1 MVILT
6 KLFLQ
11 CKHIPLFIVG
21 LLIGLL
27 GTTYSL
33 LLLIGHWVLHWPN
46 IRQTRVMALFDVYY
60 SPFTPKSSYW
70 LGLLLLV
77 RLLLFIVSAANLPG
91 NPRVNLVSIIT
102 VLVFLLTLK
111 VTVAGRIYKKWQ
123 VDTLE
128 TSFIVNLV
136 LFASFT
142 FYATDTN
149 GNQAAVAYISTGIAT
164 VAFIGIILCNIYMA
178 IRRIPRLREI
188 GLQVPFQ
195 GEPAENDGALELPEN
210 MAI

>member
-1 MVILT
+1 
-6 KLFLQ
+6 
-11 CKHIPLFIVG
+11 
-21 LLIGLL
+21 
-27 GTTYSL
+27 
-33 LLLIGHWVLHWPN
+33 
-46 IRQTRVMALFDVYY
+46 MALFDVYY

-77 RLLLFIVSAANLPG
+77 RLVLFTVSAANLPG

-164 VAFIGIILCNIYMA
+164 VMHLLALFSATFTWQSVEFHGFVKLV
-178 IRRIPRLREI
+178 
-188 GLQVPFQ
+188 LQVPFQ